1 MKAMFT
7 WPPGAAGS
15 IWPPA
20 AAGPVVRAARGG
32 LSGRRVQTMV
42 IGLVLLIS
50 TAASTL
56 ALGLLVDSNAPF
68 DKAFAAQHGSELTAT
83 AQVSTTQLA
92 ATAKLPGVT
101 AVAGP
106 FPETTVSATIPVTS
120 PPGQQ
125 GPSGGGIFQT
135 QLTVVGRAS
144 PGGPVDDL
152 TLVSGHWPTQPDQV
166 VLNDARGP
174 GEQLGAQ
181 ITVTGVPGSPHLVI
195 VGFATSITQTAQ
207 AWVLPSEVAALRAPG
222 APAVSQML
230 YRFASA
236 ATSAQINADLASVR
250 AALPPGSVLGA
261 QSYLTV
267 KLQDTSSIA
276 PWVPFIVAFGVIGL
290 VMSVLIVANVVSG
303 AVVAGTRR
311 IGVLKSIGFSP
322 GQVVAS
328 YVIQV
333 AVPAL
338 VGCVLGVLVGNLLS
352 VPLLGQT
359 AQVYGV
365 GTLAVPVW
373 VDLAVPLAML
383 GLAGA
388 AAVLLALRAG
398 RMSAVQ
404 AIATGRAPRPR
415 HGYAAHR
422 VLGRAPWTRLPRAV
436 TIGLAGPF
444 ARPARTAITLAAI
457 VFGAVAVTFGAG
469 LGTSLDR
476 VYADLSHSASEPVQV
491 NIPGAP
497 GQNGSV
503 TASPANG
510 PGPTL
515 PSLAAQEQ
523 AVQAALRTQPG
534 TLRYV
539 AESDDDIAVLGLSD
553 RVSLIGFDGDASWTG
568 YALISGHWYSGGNQA
583 DVNTAFLTD
592 TGAKVGDHYTVT
604 SGGRSLTIQ
613 IAGEIFDPGGGRPE
627 IIASQSALAALD
639 PGLAPDQY
647 DVALTPG
654 TGAQAYADAVG
665 AKLGPNYSVSANTS
679 SSSQFF
685 AIIGLIATLTLL
697 LAAVA
702 GLGVLNTVVLQ
713 TRERVHDLGVFKAIG
728 MTPRQTIAMV
738 VCSVAGV
745 GLVAGL
751 VGIPA
756 GIALQHYVLPV
767 MGHAAQTDVPP
778 SVLNAYQPW
787 EVVLL
792 VLSGVV
798 IAVAGALVPAGWA
811 ARTRTAS
818 ALRAE

>member
-1 MKAMFT
+1 MRA
-7 WPPGAAGS
+7 
-15 IWPPA
+15 IPA
-20 AAGPVVRAARGG
+20 VRAARGG

-68 DKAFAAQHGSELTAT
+68 DHAFAAQHGSEVTAT
-83 AQVSTTQLA
+83 AQATTAQLA
-92 ATAKLPGVT
+92 GTARLPGVT
-101 AVAGP
+101 AAAGP
-106 FPETTVSATIPVTS
+106 FPETTVTANIPVTA
-120 PPGQQ
+120 PPGQA
-125 GPSGGGIFQT
+125 GCSGGCTFQT
-135 QLTVVGRAS
+135 QLTVVGRPS

-152 TLVSGHWPTQPDQV
+152 TLESGHWPTQPNQV
-166 VLNDARGP
+166 VLANVRGL
-174 GEQLGAQ
+174 GEQLGTT
-181 ITVTGVPGSPHLVI
+181 ITVTGVPGSPHLTI
-195 VGFATSITQTAQ
+195 VGFATSITETAQ

-222 APAVSQML
+222 TPDVSQML
-230 YRFASA
+230 YRFSSA
-236 ATSAQINADLASVR
+236 ATISQVNADIASVR
-250 AALPPGSVLGA
+250 AALPPRSVLGA
-261 QSYLTV
+261 ESYLTV
-267 KLQDTSSIA
+267 KLQDTGSIA

-290 VMSVLIVANVVSG
+290 VMSALIVANVVSG

-328 YVIQV
+328 YVLQV
-333 AVPAL
+333 AVPAF
-338 VGCVLGVLVGNLLS
+338 VGCVLGVIGGNLLS

-365 GTLAVPVW
+365 GALAVPVW
-373 VDLAVPLAML
+373 VDVAVPLAMF
-383 GLAGA
+383 GLAGLA
-388 AAVLLALRAG
+388 AMLFALRAG

-422 VLGRAPWTRLPRAV
+422 VLGRGPWARLPRSV

-444 ARPARTAITLAAI
+444 ARPTRTAITLAAI
-457 VFGAVAVTFGAG
+457 VFGVVAVTFGAG
-469 LGTSLDR
+469 LGASLDR
-476 VYADLSHSASEPVQV
+476 VYNDLSHSAAEPVQV

-497 GQNGSV
+497 GQNGGV
-503 TASPANG
+503 QVSPGAG
-510 PGPTL
+510 PGPAL
-515 PSLAAQEQ
+515 PSLAAQES
-523 AVQAALRTQPG
+523 AVQAALRAQPG

-539 AESDDDIAVLGLSD
+539 AEADDDLAVLGLSD
-553 RVSLIGFDGDASWTG
+553 RVFLIGFDGDASWTG

-592 TGAKVGDHYTVT
+592 TGTKVGDSYTLT
-604 SGGRSLTIQ
+604 SGGRHLTIQ
-613 IAGEIFDPGGGRPE
+613 IAGEVFDPGGGRPR
-627 IIASQSALAALD
+627 IIASQSTLAALA
-639 PGLAPDQY
+639 PGLSPDQY

-654 TGAQAYADAVG
+654 TNAQAYADAVG
-665 AKLGPNYSVSANTS
+665 AKLGQFYQVSTNGS
-679 SSSQFF
+679 NSSQFF
-685 AIIGLIATLTLL
+685 VIIGLVATLTLL
-697 LAAVA
+697 LTAVA

-713 TRERVHDLGVFKAIG
+713 TRERVHDLGVFKAVG

-738 VCSVAGV
+738 VCSVAGI

-751 VGIPA
+751 IAIPA
-756 GIALQHYVLPV
+756 GIAVHHYVLPA

-778 SVLNAYQPW
+778 SVLHVYQPA
-787 EVVLL
+787 ELVLL
-792 VLSGVV
+792 ALSGLV
-798 IAVAGALVPAGWA
+798 IAVAGALIPAGWA